1 MEVDRT
7 LYVSNIPPKATE
19 ILVYELFLQAGPV
32 ENVSLKDGYGFV
44 TYEDEESV
52 LYACSLFEG
61 IRLYNYELKIKPRQ
75 GSKYEN
81 YPIKSYPPYT
91 CLLSYS
97 TNSPDESRE
106 FSHRPEYR
114 YPNYNMDYVPRMQM
128 TFTPT
133 YSVPRLRNGRNCSYQ
148 TGYVPGPYSS
158 PRDRSPLHRTHYKSG
173 REFNEVSRNVRR
185 SCYY

>member
-1 MEVDRT
+1 M
-7 LYVSNIPPKATE
+7 SNVPPKATE
-19 ILVYELFLQAGPV
+19 TLVYELFLQAGPV

-61 IRLYNYELKIKPRQ
+61 IRLYNYELRIKPRQ

-91 CLLSYS
+91 NSQNYS
-97 TNSPDESRE
+97 SNFPCESRE
-106 FSHRPEYR
+106 YSHLPKYH
-114 YPNYNMDYVPRMQM
+114 YQNHDLCVSSMMPM
-128 TFTPT
+128 TSTPT
-133 YSVPRLRNGRNCSYQ
+133 YIAPRSHTGRNYPHQS
-148 TGYVPGPYSS
+148 GYVPGPYS
-158 PRDRSPLHRTHYKSG
+158 PLRDRSPLHRTHYKSR
-173 REFNEVSRNVRR
+173 REFHGVSRDVRR